1 MSQVLESPLE
11 AGRDAVRRRD
21 WDAAYPLLQEAD
33 TSSELAPEDL
43 ELLAEAALWGGL
55 FSRVH
60 GRDRTRSYKA
70 YVEAGNLARAAY
82 IATILAH
89 DYGAQL
95 QASVASGWLSRAKR
109 HLDETE
115 EAPEHGYWALQRSLV
130 ALGEHDFDEAFRQGK
145 AGRGDRQALLRP
157 EPRDPR
163 HPAPGRGAPRE
174 GRGRR
179 GQAAARR
186 GERGRARRRA
196 RPVLDAR
203 RLLQHDRCVPRGRRL
218 RQRRAVDRP
227 RLPVLR
233 RELHVRLPRACA
245 A

>member
-1 MSQVLESPLE
+1 M
-11 AGRDAVRRRD
+11 DANER
-21 WDAAYPLLQEAD
+21 A
-33 TSSELAPEDL
+33 
-43 ELLAEAALWGGL
+43 
-55 FSRVH
+55 
-60 GRDRTRSYKA
+60 YKA
-70 YVEAGNLARAAY
+70 YVEAGNLARAGY
-82 IATILAH
+82 LATLLAH

-130 ALGEHDFDEAFRQGK
+130 ALGEHDYDEAFRQGK
-145 AGRGDRQALLRP
+145 AAEEIGKRFSDRSLEIRGIQRQGAALL
-157 EPRDPR
+157 EKGEV
-163 HPAPGRGAPRE
+163 A
-174 GRGRR
+174 R

-186 GERGRARRRA
+186 GERGGARGRA
-196 RPVLDAR
+196 RPVFDAR
-203 RLLQHDRCVPRGRRL
+203 RLLQHDRCVPRGVRL

>member
-1 MSQVLESPLE
+1 M
-11 AGRDAVRRRD
+11 DAT
-21 WDAAYPLLQEAD
+21 E
-33 TSSELAPEDL
+33 
-43 ELLAEAALWGGL
+43 
-55 FSRVH
+55 
-60 GRDRTRSYKA
+60 RSYKA

-130 ALGEHDFDEAFRQGK
+130 ALGEHDYDEAFRQGK
-145 AGRGDRQALLRP
+145 PAEEIGKRFSDRSLEIRGIQRQGAALL
-157 EPRDPR
+157 EKGEV
-163 HPAPGRGAPRE
+163 AE
-174 GRGRR
+174 GKMLLDEAS
-179 GQAAARR
+179 AAALG
-186 GERGRARRRA
+186 GE
-196 RPVLDAR
+196 LDAYSTLVVYCNTIGACR
-203 RLLQHDRCVPRGRRL
+203 EVVRF
-218 RQRRAVDRP
+218 RQRCAVDRP

>member
-43 ELLAEAALWGGL
+43 ELLAESALWGGL
-55 FSRVH
+55 FSEYM
-60 GRDRTRSYKA
+60 DATERSYKA
-70 YVEAGNLARAAY
+70 YVEAGNLTRAAY

-115 EAPEHGYWALQRSLV
+115 QAPEHGYWALQRSLV
-130 ALGEHDFDEAFRQGK
+130 ALGEHDYDEAFRQGK
-145 AGRGDRQALLRP
+145 AAEEIGKRFSDRSLEIRGIQRQGAALL
-157 EPRDPR
+157 EKGEV
-163 HPAPGRGAPRE
+163 AE
-174 GRGRR
+174 GKMLLDEAS
-179 GQAAARR
+179 AAALG
-186 GERGRARRRA
+186 GE
-196 RPVLDAR
+196 LD
-203 RLLQHDRCVPRGRRL
+203 P
-218 RQRRAVDRP
+218 
-227 RLPVLR
+227 
-233 RELHVRLPRACA
+233 
-245 A
+245 